1 MVVPFVFILPA
12 ILLIS
17 FLCSKSFLFLLVLW
31 LKYFED
37 ITTAEVHL
45 KKQGDD
51 IYCSIVVNN
60 VYAKGSKISADAE
73 NHNARKSFDE
83 SLKKLVSQLKTEKNK
98 ALAKK
103 KKGQD

>member
-1 MVVPFVFILPA
+1 MKIIVSGSIETGQNFSTYVEEEFEKNV
-12 ILLIS
+12 
-17 FLCSKSFLFLLVLW
+17 

-51 IYCSIVVNN
+51 IYCSVVVNN
-60 VYAKGSKISADAE
+60 IYSKGNKISADAE
-73 NHNARKSFDE
+73 NHDARKSFDE

-98 ALAKK
+98 VLAKK

>member
-1 MVVPFVFILPA
+1 MKIIVSGSIETGQNFSTYVEEEFEKNV
-12 ILLIS
+12 
-17 FLCSKSFLFLLVLW
+17 

-45 KKQGDD
+45 KKQGED

-60 VYAKGSKISADAE
+60 VYAE